1 MAHRKIEFLLI
12 DILESCEKIKFYT
25 KDLDKEKII
34 NNPMIVDAVIRNFE
48 IIGEASNR
56 LGKDF
61 REKQKHID
69 WSRIISFRNRLIH
82 NYMEVDLDLV
92 YDVLTIE
99 INELVENIETIQ
111 KSLQ

>member
-1 MAHRKIEFLLI
+1 MAHRKIEFLLL
-12 DILESCEKIKFYT
+12 DILKACDRIKFYT

-61 REKQKHID
+61 REKQNHID

-99 INELVENIETIQ
+99 INELIENIRTIQ